1 MTAAAI
7 SSRHP
12 VPLVSWAS
20 TMGGWGLGDG
30 LMCNQLADRDYF
42 RAYRSSLGF
51 TSQATAKE
59 FLSGKNVSA
68 GIDYE
73 YIDRLLTRLNEII
86 TAVNSSMHISRQH
99 ENIAQF
105 CSTNI
110 TDIYTV
116 VRETGNLPRLNNQG
130 RRPENV
136 LYSWLRGYAMTR
148 FLQPTIA
155 DLFAIDPE
163 AIHDFGDDDF
173 RAIETFRR
181 TPKADLQL
189 TYGDTQIVIEVQ
201 SGFQNINDI
210 KQHKVLEAKRI
221 RREEGVVTICMHF
234 DVFNGQ
240 VAFVRLDAIDEE
252 NLNWITR
259 QQMEGQTVFNIDLGY
274 FGWRVMNP
282 LPTLDSLDLNL

>member
-1 MTAAAI
+1 
-7 SSRHP
+7 
-12 VPLVSWAS
+12 
-20 TMGGWGLGDG
+20 
-30 LMCNQLADRDYF
+30 MCIQLSDRDYF
-42 RAYRSSLGF
+42 RAYRNSLGF
-51 TSQATAKE
+51 TNQASTKE

-73 YIDRLLTRLNEII
+73 YIDRLLARLSEIV
-86 TAVNSSMHISRQH
+86 TAINGSMHASCQH
-99 ENIAQF
+99 ENITEF

-148 FLQPTIA
+148 FLQPVLA
-155 DLFAIDPE
+155 NLFSIDQE
-163 AIHDFGDDDF
+163 DIHDFGDDDF
-173 RAIETFRR
+173 RAVETFRR

-189 TYGDTQIVIEVQ
+189 VYDDTNIVIEVQ

-221 RREEGVVTICMHF
+221 CREDGVVTICMHF

-240 VAFVRLDAIDEE
+240 VAFVRLDAIDED

-259 QQMEGQTVFNIDLGY
+259 QQMEGQTVFNIDQGY

-282 LPTLDSLDLNL
+282 LPAIDTLDLNL